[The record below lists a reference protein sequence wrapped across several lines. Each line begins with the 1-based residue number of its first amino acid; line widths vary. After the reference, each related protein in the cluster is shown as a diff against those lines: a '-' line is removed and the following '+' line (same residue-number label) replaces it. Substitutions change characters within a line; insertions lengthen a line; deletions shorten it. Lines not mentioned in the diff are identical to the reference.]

1 MPDDLQIFD
10 ASYNSRTGEVTYGG
24 FVFHGERYTWDTVA
38 PGMVSIDASTGKR
51 FSQAEI
57 IVIRMQMGI
66 ILTFPVRPG
75 TKCQP
80 FPEP

>member
-38 PGMVSIDASTGKR
+38 PGMVSIEDRKS
-51 FSQAEI
+51 
-57 IVIRMQMGI
+57 V
-66 ILTFPVRPG
+66 V
-75 TKCQP
+75 
-80 FPEP
+80 